1 MTALVE
7 KVIDAVLNV
16 NKKGTTVL
24 LVDRIVQEA
33 LEIAD
38 RGYMIQTRK
47 IVHSG
52 KAYELLESNEVRFVR
67 HIWECK

>member
-1 MTALVE
+1 M
-7 KVIDAVLNV
+7 DAVVNV

-24 LVDRIVQEA
+24 LVEQVVQEA

-38 RGYMIQTRK
+38 RGYVIQTDK

-52 KAYELLESNEVRFVR
+52 KAHELLESNEVR
-67 HIWECK
+67 KTYTGM